1 MKLQAV
7 SLRKI
12 SVWQTDQEK
21 RQTTNIDMEEKS
33 YQYRFYIY

>member
-21 RQTTNIDMEEKS
+21 RQTTNIDMEEKG